1 MDAVLSDLNLAR
13 AFVAL
18 RIETKLYESAGTT
31 VADIWEETVDRW
43 TMKEAIVQGDISL
56 SFSVAD
62 EVSNRLA
69 NWAASALALQEGDVV
84 ALVMSN
90 RPEFVLAWLAL
101 AKLGVVTAFINHNL
115 RGPALGHC
123 LRIAKARAVLFDAPH
138 RSAIAH
144 VMATEPDLRSL
155 KAARLGEGI
164 GSPVPGAPAGGAIA
178 PAAEA
183 THPAASARD
192 AAEAAAAGSEDA
204 DDAADAADD
213 SFTATLAKLELDAG
227 AGMLA
232 ASSDRPSRLL
242 RSKTNIFSNFGLIYT
257 SGTTGLPKASV
268 ISHSRLHMAACL
280 FSRIYHVGHADRIYT
295 VLPLYHASG
304 GLIGSGIMLYQGA
317 TLVIRP
323 RFSARAFWSDCR
335 RYRATVVQYIGE
347 LCRYLVNSPPGDPAD
362 EKGHGVRIAIGNGL
376 RPDVWGPFQD
386 RFAVPEVGE
395 FYAAT
400 EGNAGLFNWCRSRAD
415 RGAVG
420 RMGALSWAMGIMSM
434 VRFDEEEEEAVRDP
448 ATGMCVPCLPGE
460 KGELLGLIAE
470 GDPSRQFR
478 GYYGNKAATE
488 KKILR
493 DVLTRGDTWFRTGDL
508 LVRDAEGRFWFKDRI
523 GDTFRWKGENVATTE
538 VAEALGRVSTLAES
552 NVYGVEVPGKDGR
565 AGMAAVVLSPEAMA
579 ACPTACDPANKGP
592 AARRASDAAAA
603 AAALDA
609 PRLFQHLREC
619 LPAYAVPVFVRIL
632 PQMDTTG
639 TFKHQKVQLR
649 KQGAD
654 PTVVP
659 DPLLVLDVEAGTYV
673 PLTIERW
680 TEIASARSKL

>member
-1 MDAVLSDLNLAR
+1 M
-13 AFVAL
+13 
-18 RIETKLYESAGTT
+18 
-31 VADIWEETVDRW
+31 WEECAHQKSLLSAVV
-43 TMKEAIVQGDISL
+43 AGDHSAATAPPAAPPPGPPPPARNRL
-56 SFSVAD
+56 PPAVT
-62 EVSNRLA
+62 NRLA

-123 LRIAKARAVLFDAPH
+123 LRIAKARAVIFDAPH

-155 KAARLGEGI
+155 KAARLGAGI
-164 GSPVPGAPAGGAIA
+164 GSPVPGAPAGGITAV
-178 PAAEA
+178 AAG
-183 THPAASARD
+183 PSAHTGHTG
-192 AAEAAAAGSEDA
+192 AAAAQPADGSA
-204 DDAADAADD
+204 DPSDEVATSTDDAADD
-213 SFTATLAKLELDAG
+213 SFTATLARIELDAG

-242 RSKTNIFSNFGLIYT
+242 RAKTTIFSNFGLIYT

-323 RFSARAFWSDCR
+323 RFSARAFWRDCR
-335 RYRATVVQYIGE
+335 RHRATVVQYIGE

-362 EKGHGVRIAIGNGL
+362 EQGHGVRIAIGNGL

-400 EGNAGLFNWCRSRAD
+400 EGNAGLFNWCRSKAD

-420 RMGALSWAMGIMSM
+420 RMGTLSWAMGIMSM
-434 VRFDEEEEEAVRDP
+434 VRFDEEEEEAMRDP
-448 ATGMCVPCLPGE
+448 ATGMCVPCQPGE

-493 DVLTRGDTWFRTGDL
+493 DVLSRGDTWFRTGDL
-508 LVRDAEGRFWFKDRI
+508 LVRDAEGRFWFKDRV
-523 GDTFRWKGENVATTE
+523 GDTYRWKGENVATTE
-538 VAEALGRVSTLAES
+538 VAEALGRVATLAEA

-579 ACPTACDPANKGP
+579 TCPSACDPANKGP
-592 AARRASDAAAA
+592 AARRAGDAAAA

-609 PRLFQHLREC
+609 PQLLRHLQEC
-619 LPAYAVPVFVRIL
+619 LPAYAVPVFVRVL
-632 PQMDTTG
+632 PAMDTTG

-659 DPLLVLDVEAGTYV
+659 DPLLVLDMDAGTYV